1 MKEIDYSLRK
11 LHFNFEAILSIVKE
25 MNLSKTVLSEKIA
38 EFSTMYTELVKTNNT
53 KIFLFCLDSLYFQ
66 YKSSMMDLHAMEN
79 NRKFIMNRMYCD
91 YYKLY
96 HLIISDLNEKGILI
110 LELKTYPKYK
120 DLDILLEYN
129 LDTIVNIHGE
139 ILDILYKLYEKLKT
153 NKASIQEHM
162 DTKTVLSISNFLNTL
177 KYENGILKN
186 QVILYINYLS
196 FFHFSQKKMLI
207 KLYSKMS
214 EFNRDMEEYMG
225 FNRIISIDDIN
236 SIYSESNSRE
246 ENDYS
251 DSDTSE
257 VENKIES
264 KSTQPEYKSENE
276 EKPNITADII
286 EMKESNVQESGKV
299 VENGKGENIGI
310 QESGI
315 QESVKVV
322 ENEKG
327 ENIGIQESG
336 KVVENEKGE
345 NIGIQESGKGENQE
359 SEIED
364 DDKTG
369 STIIGEVV
377 QEETEE

>member
-177 KYENGILKN
+177 KYENGILEN

-315 QESVKVV
+315 QESGIQESGKVV
-322 ENEKG
+322 ENGKG

-336 KVVENEKGE
+336 IQESGKVVEN
-345 NIGIQESGKGENQE
+345 GKGENQE

-377 QEETEE
+377 QEETE

>member
-1 MKEIDYSLRK
+1 MKDIDYNLRK
-11 LHFNFEAILSIVKE
+11 LHFNFEAILSIIKE
-25 MNLSKTVLSEKIA
+25 MNLSKVVLSEKIA

-66 YKSSMMDLHAMEN
+66 YKSSMMDLNAMEN

-96 HLIISDLNEKGILI
+96 HLIISDLNEKKILI

-129 LDTIVNIHGE
+129 LDTIVNLHAE

-153 NKASIQEHM
+153 NSVSIQQHI

-177 KYENGILKN
+177 KYENGVLEN
-186 QVILYINYLS
+186 QIILYINYLS

-236 SIYSESNSRE
+236 SIYNDESNRGE

-251 DSDTSE
+251 DSETSE
-257 VENKIES
+257 VENKVSKES
-264 KSTQPEYKSENE
+264 KTPSISEHVNEEDKSGYENE
-276 EKPNITADII
+276 ENITITTEII
-286 EMKESNVQESGKV
+286 ELTPETKNIQSILENKVEEVEEVEEDSTGTTTTIVGEVQED
-299 VENGKGENIGI
+299 
-310 QESGI
+310 ESL
-315 QESVKVV
+315 
-322 ENEKG
+322 
-327 ENIGIQESG
+327 
-336 KVVENEKGE
+336 
-345 NIGIQESGKGENQE
+345 
-359 SEIED
+359 
-364 DDKTG
+364 DK
-369 STIIGEVV
+369 
-377 QEETEE
+377 

>member
-1 MKEIDYSLRK
+1 MKDIDYSLRK

-96 HLIISDLNEKGILI
+96 HLIISDLNEKRILI

-177 KYENGILKN
+177 KYENGILEN

-225 FNRIISIDDIN
+225 FNRIISIDDIS

-246 ENDYS
+246 ENEYS
-251 DSDTSE
+251 DSETSE

-264 KSTQPEYKSENE
+264 KSTQPEYKPENE
-276 EKPNITADII
+276 NEDKPNITTDII
-286 EMKESNVQESGKV
+286 ES
-299 VENGKGENIGI
+299 GKGENIGI
-310 QESGI
+310 QE
-315 QESVKVV
+315 
-322 ENEKG
+322 N
-327 ENIGIQESG
+327 G
-336 KVVENEKGE
+336 KVVESE
-345 NIGIQESGKGENQE
+345 KGENQE
-359 SEIED
+359 SGIED

-369 STIIGEVV
+369 STIIGEVIE
-377 QEETEE
+377 EETEETILEYESLV